1 MKEVCREQ
9 VERTIQNLKKNQ
21 MEAVFFPTGK
31 ELLAALDTYVKDG
44 AAVSFGGSMTL
55 FETGVMEWLRQKEKE
70 GRIRLLDRDRE
81 GIAPEEVQKI
91 YRDSFFSDVYFCSSN
106 AITEDGCLYN
116 VDGNGNRVAAM
127 IFGPRSVVVVAGV
140 NKIVKDKEEAVR
152 RVETVAAP
160 KNAQRLRKQ
169 TPCAQT
175 GTCMHCMAEDR
186 ICASYVFLGRQRV
199 KNRIKVLLVGED
211 YGY

>member
-1 MKEVCREQ
+1 MTEQ
-9 VERTIQNLKKNQ
+9 LARTI
-21 MEAVFFPTGK
+21 
-31 ELLAALDTYVKDG
+31 AALQKNNIQAQFVEGPEDLVALLRRDYLRPGDTVAMG
-44 AAVSFGGSMTL
+44 GTMTAA
-55 FETGVMEWLRQKEKE
+55 ETGVA
-70 GRIRLLDRDRE
+70 RLLACGDYRFLDRARP
-81 GIAPEEVQKI
+81 GITPEEAGEMM
-91 YRDSFFSDVYFCSSN
+91 RRAFFADWYITSTN
-106 AITEDGCLYN
+106 AVTEQGELFN

-169 TPCAQT
+169 TPCVKT

-199 KNRIKVLLVGED
+199 KNRITVLLVGED